1 MFQQKQAVKSP
12 IPNQKRTNQH
22 HKQML
27 DWHKNKKSKNY
38 WKPKNF
44 QPTPTLTGQKQGL
57 ATCIMHSQNEAHHT
71 DDQAINGS
79 PNHHRHTPNKA
90 CTPWH
95 TTPSTQQQKM
105 HWHTIEFSN
114 NTSTPKHLSLIHISE
129 PTRLHKVSR
138 MPSSA

>member
-12 IPNQKRTNQH
+12 IPNQKQTNQH

-27 DWHKNKKSKNY
+27 DWQNKIQKLPEAK
-38 WKPKNF
+38 KL
-44 QPTPTLTGQKQGL
+44 PTNPHPDGAKTRVGNMHHALT
-57 ATCIMHSQNEAHHT
+57 NEAHHT

-79 PNHHRHTPNKA
+79 PNHHRHTPHKA

-114 NTSTPKHLSLIHISE
+114 NTSTPKHTH
-129 PTRLHKVSR
+129 TTMDTFQVT
-138 MPSSA
+138 

>member
-12 IPNQKRTNQH
+12 IPNQKQTNQH

-44 QPTPTLTGQKQGL
+44 QPTPTLTGQKQGVGN
-57 ATCIMHSQNEAHHT
+57 MHHALTNEAHHT

-79 PNHHRHTPNKA
+79 PNHHRHTP
-90 CTPWH
+90 
-95 TTPSTQQQKM
+95 
-105 HWHTIEFSN
+105 
-114 NTSTPKHLSLIHISE
+114 
-129 PTRLHKVSR
+129 
-138 MPSSA
+138 